1 MRTRIYQINTERDE
15 SHLKFLPFQESPVD
29 ASVYDEVF
37 NAELPTDNLEEVF
50 RRFNMESHFLFR
62 GHSLSVSDVV
72 VNENGAF
79 YCDDVGFKKIEFDEA
94 KAQKQDNLMRVVYV
108 EPHMPAYEAEIV
120 DTLEGEQKAVGGYIE
135 PVYLSD
141 DICVIGNEEAKLIG
155 MEGNRRLFDG
165 QVIMAGP
172 FFVCGCTDDGYFRS
186 LTDEETQRYLKEF
199 AVADDIST
207 QEVEANTGFTIFFSN

>member
-15 SHLKFLPFQESPVD
+15 NHLKFLPFQESPVD

-79 YCDDVGFKKIEFDEA
+79 FCDAVGFKKIEFDEA

-141 DICVIGNEEAKLIG
+141 DICVIGNESPVRAFGHRILI
-155 MEGNRRLFDG
+155 LFDMII
-165 QVIMAGP
+165 QIVFIAGLIEKTN
-172 FFVCGCTDDGYFRS
+172 VDGNAKVTGWVWA
-186 LTDEETQRYLKEF
+186 LTLNCFQPCPVL
-199 AVADDIST
+199 
-207 QEVEANTGFTIFFSN
+207 